1 MGVARQAQGAE
12 PDPLGVAI
20 GGDLPGDM
28 VPELVKDFE
37 AEAERELA
45 ESVAAV
51 DTSGIEVER
60 VTVEGPAGRSLLAAS
75 EGAAMLVVG
84 SRGRGGFKGLL
95 LGSVSGQCTQ
105 HADCPVVVVR
115 DGREG

>member
-1 MGVARQAQGAE
+1 M
-12 PDPLGVAI
+12 L
-20 GGDLPGDM
+20 
-28 VPELVKDFE
+28 PELVVDFE

-60 VTVEGPAGRSLLAAS
+60 LTVEGPAGRSLLEAS

-95 LGSVSGQCTQ
+95 LGSVSGQCAH
-105 HADCPVVVVR
+105 HAECPVVIVR
-115 DGREG
+115 EAREG